1 MERLQECQVFRVSEM
16 VTAAEKAGVVM
27 ITDLVNQII
36 VGVSPAGDMKT
47 IMRIVEKL
55 VRQQVDNNAMQF
67 SFSPEYATKNIF
79 LLFFLRQ

>member
-67 SFSPEYATKNIF
+67 SCSPEYATKNIF
-79 LLFFLRQ
+79 FFS

>member
-1 MERLQECQVFRVSEM
+1 MFRVSEM

-79 LLFFLRQ
+79 FFS